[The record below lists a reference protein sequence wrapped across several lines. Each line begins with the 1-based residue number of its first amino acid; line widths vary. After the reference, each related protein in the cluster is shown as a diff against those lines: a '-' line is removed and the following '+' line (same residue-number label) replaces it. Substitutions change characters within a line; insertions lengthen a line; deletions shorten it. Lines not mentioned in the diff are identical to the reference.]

1 MFSKKVKADLPLPV
15 SLPKNAVPSII
26 SADLR
31 ILGNLLS
38 DGIIEIEGR
47 LDGNITCNFATIRK
61 AGVIKGDII
70 AESLQI
76 DGQVEGLIKARH
88 VRISETGKVTGVIM
102 YETLSIKDGAFID
115 GQCKT
120 MEPATVLLEQRND
133 KKDSKSAVKPAE
145 VLPVKELKE
154 IVADIKEL
162 TSANNTNLHGGKK
175 NLKEDFKVVQDEKK
189 SLAEAG

>member
-15 SLPKNAVPSII
+15 NLPKNAVPSII

-61 AGVIKGDII
+61 GGVIKGDII

-76 DGQVEGLIKARH
+76 DGVVEGLIKARH
-88 VRISETGKVTGVIM
+88 VRISETGRVTGVVM

-120 MEPATVLLEQRND
+120 MEPATVLLEQRSD
-133 KKDSKSAVKPAE
+133 KKDNKAKSAAEILPA
-145 VLPVKELKE
+145 KELKE

-162 TSANNTNLHGGKK
+162 TNANNNALHANKK
-175 NLKEDFKVVQDEKK
+175 APKEELKVVQDEKK